1 MTIDLE
7 SLQEMWERDSKI
19 DIDNLY
25 LESLKI
31 PILHA
36 KYHDLYNKTFLLRKK
51 SEQTRKEIN
60 LERYKYYT
68 GKSPAEVYAED
79 PFPYKIRDKE
89 TIQKYIEGDNSISS
103 ISMKIEYYNVILQYL
118 EGIIKMIENR
128 SYQIKNSLEYMR
140 FQSGLG

>member
-1 MTIDLE
+1 MSLNLE
-7 SLQEMWERDSKI
+7 SLQEMWEKDSKI
-19 DIDNLY
+19 DIDNLH

-36 KYHDLYNKTFLLRKK
+36 KYHDLYNNTLLLRKK

-68 GKSPAEVYAED
+68 GKSSVEVYAEE

-89 TIQKYIEGDNSISS
+89 TIQKYIDGDSS
-103 ISMKIEYYNVILQYL
+103 ISNITMKIEYYNVLLQYL
-118 EGIIKMIENR
+118 EGIIKMVENR

-140 FQSGLG
+140 FQSGMG

>member
-1 MTIDLE
+1 MIIDLE
-7 SLQEMWERDSKI
+7 SLQEMWEKDSKI
-19 DIDNLY
+19 DIDNLH

-36 KYHDLYNKTFLLRKK
+36 KYHDFYNKILLLRKK
-51 SEQTRKEIN
+51 SEQEKKQIN

-68 GKSPAEVYAED
+68 GKSSVEVYAEE

-89 TIQKYIEGDNSISS
+89 TIQKYIDGDNSISNV
-103 ISMKIEYYNVILQYL
+103 SMKIEYYNVILQYL
-118 EGIIKMIENR
+118 EGIIKMVENR
-128 SYQIKNSLEYMR
+128 SYQIKNSLEYMK

>member
-1 MTIDLE
+1 MSLNLE
-7 SLQEMWERDSKI
+7 SLQEMWEKDSKI
-19 DIDNLY
+19 DIDNLH

-36 KYHDLYNKTFLLRKK
+36 KYHDLYNNTLLLRKK

-68 GKSPAEVYAED
+68 GKSSVEVYAEE

-89 TIQKYIEGDNSISS
+89 TIQKYIDGDISISN
-103 ISMKIEYYNVILQYL
+103 ITMKIEYYNVLLQYL

-140 FQSGLG
+140 FQSGMG

>member
-1 MTIDLE
+1 
-7 SLQEMWERDSKI
+7 MWEKDSKI
-19 DIDNLY
+19 DIDNLH

-36 KYHDLYNKTFLLRKK
+36 KYHDLYNNTLLLRKK

-68 GKSPAEVYAED
+68 GKSSVEVYAEE

-89 TIQKYIEGDNSISS
+89 TIQKYIDGDISISN
-103 ISMKIEYYNVILQYL
+103 ITMKIEYYNVLLQYL

-140 FQSGLG
+140 FQSGMG

>member
-1 MTIDLE
+1 MSLNLE
-7 SLQEMWERDSKI
+7 SLQEMWEKDSKI
-19 DIDNLY
+19 DIDNLH

-36 KYHDLYNKTFLLRKK
+36 KYHDLYNNTLLLRKK

-68 GKSPAEVYAED
+68 GKSSVEVYAEE

-89 TIQKYIEGDNSISS
+89 TIQKVSERIPSGQNR
-103 ISMKIEYYNVILQYL
+103 LQ
-118 EGIIKMIENR
+118 GTA
-128 SYQIKNSLEYMR
+128 
-140 FQSGLG
+140 

>member
-7 SLQEMWERDSKI
+7 SLQEMWQKDSKI
-19 DIDNLY
+19 DMDNLH

-36 KYHDLYNKTFLLRKK
+36 KYHDFYNKILLLRKK
-51 SEQTRKEIN
+51 TEQEKKQIN

-68 GKSPAEVYAED
+68 GKSPVEIYAEE

-89 TIQKYIEGDNSISS
+89 TIQKYIDGDNSISK
-103 ISMKIEYYNVILQYL
+103 ISMKIEYYNVLLEYL
-118 EGIIKMIENR
+118 EGIIKMVENR
-128 SYQIKNSLEYMR
+128 SYQIKNSLEYMK